1 MKISDRQDIVDAF
14 ERQARACVDLG
25 GPFTGNLCRIL
36 GANLDDRSAFGR
48 RVATWPA
55 DSLWPDLVPLRC
67 CAALNTLVRR
77 GRAPALAAFYPP
89 NDPGDDEPF
98 WRAIEAT
105 IAAQDA
111 DMTAFLGS
119 PPQTNEVVR
128 SAVLL
133 GGFLTIAEAV
143 GRPLALY
150 ELGASAGLNLLFD
163 RYAYDLDDN
172 RKWGDAKSPVRIG
185 SVWKG
190 RAPALTTP
198 LKIASRAAVDLR
210 PVDARVSDDRE
221 RMLAYIWPEQ
231 TERLRRIEPAL
242 DMVAKS
248 DLKVEQ
254 GDALAWLKNVMA
266 GPPSDGLCRV
276 VFHSVF
282 VQYLPA
288 DLRRALRE
296 KIVEIGERATTAAPF
311 AWLSMEA
318 GEDRMSCELRL
329 TIWPGAERRKLA
341 EVDWHG
347 RWAKWE

>member
-105 IAAQDA
+105 IAAQGA

-172 RKWGDAKSPVRIG
+172 RKWGDAKSPVRIA
-185 SVWKG
+185 SAWKG
-190 RAPALTTP
+190 DAPALTTSP
-198 LKIASRAAVDLR
+198 KIASRAAVDLR

-242 DMVAKS
+242 DMVAAS
-248 DLKVEQ
+248 DLRVEQ
-254 GDALAWLKNVMA
+254 GDALVWLRTMMA

-282 VQYLPA
+282 FQYLPA

>member
-105 IAAQDA
+105 IAAQGA

-210 PVDARVSDDRE
+210 PVDARV
-221 RMLAYIWPEQ
+221 
-231 TERLRRIEPAL
+231 
-242 DMVAKS
+242 
-248 DLKVEQ
+248 
-254 GDALAWLKNVMA
+254 
-266 GPPSDGLCRV
+266 
-276 VFHSVF
+276 
-282 VQYLPA
+282 
-288 DLRRALRE
+288 
-296 KIVEIGERATTAAPF
+296 
-311 AWLSMEA
+311 
-318 GEDRMSCELRL
+318 
-329 TIWPGAERRKLA
+329 
-341 EVDWHG
+341 
-347 RWAKWE
+347 

>member
-198 LKIASRAAVDLR
+198 LEIASRAAVDLR